1 MKQSARFSH
10 GEGDAWLVRNK
21 KKLPPNHD
29 PVLELIEKTGLQPKK
44 VLEVG
49 CANGWRLKLLHN
61 KYNCMCAGIDPSHA
75 QLDDVDFPMIQGTA
89 ESLPYSTGVF
99 DLVIYGFC
107 LYLCDREDLFKIV
120 AEGDRVL
127 EDGGHIAIHDFI
139 DGAYARKYEHNE
151 NILSYH
157 LDYASLWLA
166 NPAYQAI
173 ASREEDTPFTQDPI
187 SVELIKKNMTA
198 AYRIVP

>member
-1 MKQSARFSH
+1 MKQSARFLH

-44 VLEVG
+44 VLEIG
-49 CANGWRLKLLHN
+49 CANGWRLNLLRD
-61 KYNCMCAGIDPSHA
+61 KYNCTCGGIDPSTKTIA
-75 QLDDVDFPMIQGTA
+75 EIDRLMITGTA
-89 ESLPYSTGVF
+89 DNLPWGDASF